1 MCASGPQC
9 LVLPYLSPE
18 PYLRAVLQPALP
30 ERERILYAALS
41 PSPEVLPILKSAC
54 RTWED
59 HLWAQVS
66 IICEQKQSSEMFALR
81 GGFWEGGLAAVEDDT
96 DPRSR
101 EMDNDGAWEEEVVA
115 SLDGLRNVQVQDG

>member
-1 MCASGPQC
+1 
-9 LVLPYLSPE
+9 
-18 PYLRAVLQPALP
+18 
-30 ERERILYAALS
+30 
-41 PSPEVLPILKSAC
+41 
-54 RTWED
+54 
-59 HLWAQVS
+59 
-66 IICEQKQSSEMFALR
+66 MFALR